1 MLPDKVEFLAGGMAT
16 DDRGSV
22 KFINDFGLGDFVR
35 FYVVTNHKQGFVR
48 AWHGHKHEAKAVV
61 VLQGAAVVAAVKI
74 DDWENPSPDLKVER
88 TILSANKPGALF
100 IPAGYANGFMN
111 LTEDAILVFFSTSTV
126 EQSMGDD
133 IRFDARYWNAWEVEE
148 R

>member
-1 MLPDKVEFLAGGMAT
+1 MLPEKVEFLAGGLAT

-35 FYVVTNHKQGFVR
+35 FYVVTNHKLGFVR

-61 VLQGAAVVAAVKI
+61 VLQGSAVVAAVKI
-74 DDWENPSPDLKVER
+74 DDWDNPSPDLKVER
-88 TILSANKPGALF
+88 TVLSANKPGALY

-126 EQSMGDD
+126 EQSVGDD
-133 IRFDARYWNAWEVEE
+133 IRFDARFWNAWEVEE